1 MERNYSNH
9 WEKRNVAIICG
20 SGTATAILLRIKLE
34 SRFSD
39 YLNINGVY
47 SYADYKKSN
56 YPQNVDFLISTVPIL
71 NSKIPVVQVDLA
83 NFANDS
89 KELYDFI
96 TSTSNGQQILYN
108 LFNPKLTFVN
118 SELKSRESV
127 LNFLCDKLETQNI
140 VNSDFREKMF
150 RREHMYSTAIG
161 GGIAIPHPIKFASK
175 KSKVAFMQLKQPIKW
190 DKNGNE
196 INLIFLLAINEQE
209 YPKVQTLFSF
219 LVDLQNDV
227 RFENAM
233 SKCINSEQ
241 AIKVIDSFIQDSVNK

>member
-1 MERNYSNH
+1 M
-9 WEKRNVAIICG
+9 
-20 SGTATAILLRIKLE
+20 
-34 SRFSD
+34 
-39 YLNINGVY
+39 
-47 SYADYKKSN
+47 
-56 YPQNVDFLISTVPIL
+56 PIL

-241 AIKVIDSFIQDSVNK
+241 AIKVINSFIQDSVNK